1 MLRTEH
7 PPFSYL
13 REYSLDIILGLCFAS
28 VLKRSTVMKNV
39 IFGLAI
45 TAALAVA
52 PAAMARQA
60 DTLIGDARRQSGLEA
75 EMARLRQTSPGSARD
90 GVCPLVRGA
99 SAEVN
104 AYVAARLHQV
114 ARQAG
119 ATYAKRA
126 CEPNVVVLFS
136 AEPDQLIREAAQS
149 KRFNYRGAPADA
161 VQAFKAGGQPV
172 RWVHGGDVR
181 GSAAGDAR
189 PHNALVVV
197 DAAMAQNVKVS
208 ALADYLAMVSLADV
222 RVRPAPANSIM
233 SLFDTSGAS
242 PAALTPADQAYLRS
256 VYRAR

>member
-1 MLRTEH
+1 
-7 PPFSYL
+7 
-13 REYSLDIILGLCFAS
+13 
-28 VLKRSTVMKNV
+28 MKNV
-39 IFGLAI
+39 ISC
-45 TAALAVA
+45 LAVIA
-52 PAAMARQA
+52 TLATASGVSARQA
-60 DTLIGDARRQSGLEA
+60 DTLIGDARRQNGLES

-99 SAEVN
+99 SSEVN

-119 ATYAKRA
+119 AAYARRA

-136 AEPDQLIREAAQS
+136 SEPDQLTREAS
-149 KRFNYRGAPADA
+149 RGKRFNYRGVSPEAAA
-161 VQAFKAGGQPV
+161 TFQTGGGPV

-181 GSAAGDAR
+181 GSTAGDAR

-197 DAAMAQNVKVS
+197 DATKAQNIKVA

-222 RVRPAPANSIM
+222 KVRPAPTDTILT
-233 SLFDTSGAS
+233 LFEAGDSAPPG
-242 PAALTPADQAYLRS
+242 LTEADRAYLRI